1 MIVIITIKDDF
12 HALTVQKVLR
22 EGGYQNCHIFECDRV
37 SGEHRVH
44 WAITPDGA
52 VGRLLRGDGTHINV
66 ADIELIW
73 WRRVH
78 SDQDLDESVTDEYQ
92 RALINNDCRG
102 ALNGIL
108 ASCFKGQWVSSPEAT
123 DRASDKLYQLT
134 IAREVGFRVPETLI
148 SQSWEQV
155 AEFTKRLNDKV
166 IVKPVVGAAGP
177 LLFTQFVGDPR
188 RLDPKSFQV
197 CPAIYQEYIEGSE
210 HIRLNCFGDQSFA
223 ALIETSDLDWRPNLK
238 VPIRSWPVPAS
249 LHQQVRAVL
258 DRLGLAMGIVDIK
271 RTPDGQ
277 FVWLEVNP
285 QGQFLF
291 LQPLTNMP
299 LDQCF
304 ADYLLGLVN
313 GQSRAIVGSEARTK
327 KR

>member
-1 MIVIITIKDDF
+1 MILIITIKDDL
-12 HALTVQKVLR
+12 HALSVQQAIR
-22 EGGYQNCHIFECDRV
+22 DRGYQHCQIFECDRI
-37 SGEHRVH
+37 SSEHRVQ
-44 WAITPDGA
+44 WSINSDGA
-52 VGRLLRGDGTHINV
+52 IGQLLWGDGKKINV

-73 WRRVH
+73 WRRVY
-78 SDQDLDESVTDEYQ
+78 SDQTLDEPVTDEY
-92 RALINNDCRG
+92 RLHLINNDCRG

-108 ASCFKGQWVSSPEAT
+108 TSCFKGQWVSSPEAT
-123 DRASDKLYQLT
+123 TRASDKIYQLG

-148 SQSWEQV
+148 SQSLEQV
-155 AEFTKRLNDKV
+155 TEFTKRLNDKV

-177 LLFTQFVGDPR
+177 LLFTQFVGDPHR
-188 RLDPKSFQV
+188 FDPESFAV
-197 CPAIYQEYIEGSE
+197 CPAVYQEYIEGSE

-223 ALIETSDLDWRPNLK
+223 GLIETSDLDWRPNLK
-238 VPIRSWPVPAS
+238 VPIKSWPVPAS

-271 RTPDGQ
+271 RTPEGQ

-299 LDQCF
+299 LDQYF
-304 ADYLLGLVN
+304 ADYLLGLMN
-313 GQSRAIVGSEARTK
+313 G
-327 KR
+327 